1 MGTNEF
7 ALLAWS
13 DEGGRDQEDSG
24 RSPRERL
31 KVRQEKQMVTTTKCR
46 CQGGKKHRGG
56 IGFCRLRIN

>member
-31 KVRQEKQMVTTTKCR
+31 KVRQEKQMVPLPNAAARVGKST
-46 CQGGKKHRGG
+46 GGES
-56 IGFCRLRIN
+56 GFAG